1 MRQGWIDEVVPGQSM
16 TVYSLSESLTSEF
29 NEFTDFMRK
38 PDPERHVNF
47 PESLECQRDSP
58 WPLKLTD

>member
-1 MRQGWIDEVVPGQSM
+1 M

-29 NEFTDFMRK
+29 NEFTDFMRN

-58 WPLKLTD
+58 SPLKLTD